1 MDSFSIRACAAKTG
15 VSPDTLRYYEKIGLL
30 SRVSRSAAGHR
41 QFTEA
46 DVRWVTF
53 LRRLHDT
60 GMPIRRMQQYARL
73 LRKGD
78 HTRSDRQALLEAHR
92 EDVRGRIAAL
102 HENLR
107 MIEKKIRL
115 YAETACGIE
124 PALPAGTSSSRE
136 APTATVGVAP
146 AAAVVGVAPAGR
158 SAVRRARAVRAAS
171 AGAPGPRP

>member
-1 MDSFSIRACAAKTG
+1 MDSFSIRACAMKTG

-30 SRVSRSAAGHR
+30 TRVSRSAGGHR

-78 HTRSDRQALLEAHR
+78 ETRADRQALLEVHR
-92 EDVRGRIAAL
+92 EDVRARIAHL

-115 YAETACGIE
+115 YAETAGGIE
-124 PALPAGTSSSRE
+124 PPVTEAVVPRASAQRASARRRGTS
-136 APTATVGVAP
+136 
-146 AAAVVGVAPAGR
+146 
-158 SAVRRARAVRAAS
+158 RAAS
-171 AGAPGPRP
+171 DIATKQA

>member
-30 SRVSRSAAGHR
+30 TRVSRSAGGHR

-78 HTRSDRQALLEAHR
+78 ETRADRQALLEAHR
-92 EDVRGRIAAL
+92 EDVRARIAHL
-102 HENLR
+102 NDNLR

-115 YAETACGIE
+115 YAETAGGIE
-124 PALPAGTSSSRE
+124 PLVLPSALAQGASARRRVAS
-136 APTATVGVAP
+136 AP
-146 AAAVVGVAPAGR
+146 AADIATKQA
-158 SAVRRARAVRAAS
+158 
-171 AGAPGPRP
+171 